1 MSTSSTEEKKTR
13 KKCDS
18 ILSYLTCAV
27 LVFFIFTT
35 FICLVKFLANWVID
49 QYNCGKQL
57 AFVEGTQVYIQDRL
71 ENITEGFT
79 VIEDRVKH
87 GGTEYVILDI
97 NRYSSRNINLFYKDT
112 TLQIKR
118 NIEKFLENV
127 DANQIVVTQYAN
139 LPNGFQKFN
148 EGDGKIYVEDGSRSV
163 AQNVE
168 VTNAVTEVNAVS
180 KDKAPV
186 KGVSSTTAGK
196 VQDSTNTYAPESN
209 VSNLNFQNVSF
220 NDTNDGKEINKVIND
235 LNGADNKNKELLKL
249 KLVEILKKSIK
260 SLNERIKIL
269 DGFINNANVS
279 EDRKKKYSEQKSD
292 LQAEENEYVL
302 YLKTYEEEFEEM
314 RKNRGR
320 SGDTFIAVPRSFVH
334 RLDSLRACLIGNDPL
349 GLFRPGEDK
358 DGRKSEIFRKWKN
371 GEKPDKDKKWYENLP
386 WMADSK
392 MSNQINYFIYKLFVP
407 INRICCYL
415 QQLSFNKMETLCK
428 VFTILDEAI
437 YIPSMFPSDAQKQHD
452 RDMIELAKEKDGE
465 KSENEKQI
473 VNLKIMLFQKIY
485 NMKSEEKSKLRTKLG
500 DILKK
505 PKDIDKLN
513 SFKNLFP
520 PQNND
525 KNELFYKEGE
535 LIFKAP
541 TDGTIIK
548 PVLEKVIEKLKESIM
563 DPFKHVLHTF
573 LRFSVFFLKNVT
585 LTIFSILVH
594 YITLLIDIIE
604 VSFTSFLM
612 ISSGVE
618 AQKGS
623 VTKIFSGLVG
633 GFSEL
638 LKNPAVLAGV
648 GVATSGI
655 GPVIAQ
661 GLSMTGSAT
670 AAAINA
676 NNEARMYGEQFK
688 AQGFSNMTGFV
699 AKNPTGVLFFT
710 KSFIKV
716 FFKFGIAGPFTLIHR
731 MTETLCDY
739 TGLSENDVDEE
750 DELGKR
756 AAEIMMKQLNDSI
769 VKGTDD
775 FNSTNKKAMNASWK
789 GITSSANSF
798 ITGTK
803 KYIKSLKE
811 NSVSSPQE
819 DMSPE
824 PEPEKIISSKKS
836 PRKPVSR
843 KRSNNGIDKANIIS
857 TKRVIKK
864 PSRYGGGRKKTG
876 RKSKKSI
883 HYRKIH

>member
-1 MSTSSTEEKKTR
+1 VIEEYK
-13 KKCDS
+13 
-18 ILSYLTCAV
+18 
-27 LVFFIFTT
+27 
-35 FICLVKFLANWVID
+35 
-49 QYNCGKQL
+49 CGKQL

-79 VIEDRVKH
+79 VVKDNFKFEKDD
-87 GGTEYVILDI
+87 TVYVILEV
-97 NRYSSRNINLFYKDT
+97 NKYSSQSTGIFSFKESKHKIQKNIKKL
-112 TLQIKR
+112 
-118 NIEKFLENV
+118 LESI
-127 DANQIVVTQYAN
+127 DANQKVVTKTADSTYKVQGQGGGGGDTAKSTAT
-139 LPNGFQKFN
+139 QSKSEESSHEN
-148 EGDGKIYVEDGSRSV
+148 EETDEKRAFDTAENHLKTVEEPVVKAQIALNNNSNSGSNDVLQAALKNAETENKTKITLAKIRL
-163 AQNVE
+163 VE
-168 VTNAVTEVNAVS
+168 VLRSNI
-180 KDKAPV
+180 
-186 KGVSSTTAGK
+186 
-196 VQDSTNTYAPESN
+196 ESL
-209 VSNLNFQNVSF
+209 SH
-220 NDTNDGKEINKVIND
+220 
-235 LNGADNKNKELLKL
+235 
-249 KLVEILKKSIK
+249 KKSILEQYSK
-260 SLNERIKIL
+260 VPNIDVSDQLKYLRRIAGIKLQESKYASYLMTLEDELEDMNKNQER
-269 DGFINNANVS
+269 V
-279 EDRKKKYSEQKSD
+279 
-292 LQAEENEYVL
+292 
-302 YLKTYEEEFEEM
+302 
-314 RKNRGR
+314 
-320 SGDTFIAVPRSFVH
+320 GDTFIAVPRSFVH
-334 RLDSLRACLIGNDPL
+334 RLDSLNACLIGNDPL

-358 DGRKSEIFRKWKN
+358 DGSKSAIFRKWKN
-371 GEKPDKDKKWYENLP
+371 GDKPEKDKKWNDYIP
-386 WMADSK
+386 WMGDSK

-437 YIPSMFPSDAQKQHD
+437 YLPSMFPSDSKKQHD
-452 RDMIELAKEKDGE
+452 REMVKLKKIKDGMKSASTNDKQIIEL
-465 KSENEKQI
+465 
-473 VNLKIMLFQKIY
+473 KIIFFETIFTMT
-485 NMKSEEKSKLRTKLG
+485 SEEKSDLKTKLQNVLG
-500 DILKK
+500 ISD
-505 PKDIDKLN
+505 DNSKLT
-513 SFKNLFP
+513 SFKNLF
-520 PQNND
+520 
-525 KNELFYKEGE
+525 KNPGGIKQFYDTSEK
-535 LIFKAP
+535 LIFTVP
-541 TDGTIIK
+541 TDPSVIK
-548 PVLEKVIEKLKESIM
+548 SVLEQVIEKLTETESVM
-563 DPFKHVLHTF
+563 DPLKHILHTF
-573 LRFSVFFLKNVT
+573 LKFCGIFLYNVT

-604 VSFTSFLM
+604 VTLTSFLM
-612 ISSGVE
+612 ISSGVT
-618 AQKGS
+618 AQEGS
-623 VTKIFSGLVG
+623 VTKIFSGLIG

-638 LKNPAVLAGV
+638 LKNPAVLAGL

-661 GLSMTGSAT
+661 GLSMTGSAA
-670 AAAINA
+670 AAAINS

-824 PEPEKIISSKKS
+824 PEKIISSKKS